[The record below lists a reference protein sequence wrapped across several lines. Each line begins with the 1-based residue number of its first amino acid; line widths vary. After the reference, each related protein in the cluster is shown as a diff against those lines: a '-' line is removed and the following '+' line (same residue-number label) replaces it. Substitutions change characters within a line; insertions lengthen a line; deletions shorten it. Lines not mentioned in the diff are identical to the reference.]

1 MKVEEIV
8 RKIRALPIRLRFH
21 LLFAL
26 YIAPHSA
33 TKKLSILETYGEML
47 ATLAGEIKELPPEVF
62 QILVAS
68 EMRHLVL

>member
-1 MKVEEIV
+1 VKVEEIV

-26 YIAPHSA
+26 YIAPDLA
-33 TKKLSILETYGEML
+33 TGKLSILETYGEML
-47 ATLAGEIKELPPEVF
+47 ATLAGEINELPLEIS

-68 EMRHLVL
+68 EMRNLVL